1 MGAMAL
7 FGEKYGEQVRVIRF
21 GPSLELCGGTHV
33 QATGEI
39 GSFHLVSESS
49 IAAGVRRIEAVTGTM
64 ADEHYFRLQDE
75 LKAIKDLLHQPPH
88 LIQAVEK
95 LLADYQANQKK
106 LEQLLASQT
115 NALKKTLINQASLVE
130 GIRFISF
137 TGEAS
142 ADMIKD
148 IAFQLRSEFPR
159 QLVFLAGSIDNGK
172 PLLTL
177 TFSDDLTARGLH
189 AGQLIREAASLIKG
203 GGGGQPHFATAGG
216 KESTGLTQA
225 MDHLRNKIT
234 CWLQTN
240 KPTTDH

>member
-1 MGAMAL
+1 MAL
-7 FGEKYGEQVRVIRF
+7 FGEKYGEKVRVIRF

-39 GSFHLVSESS
+39 GSFHLISESS
-49 IAAGVRRIEAVTGTM
+49 IAAGIRRIEAVTGTM

-75 LKAIKDLLHQPPH
+75 LKTLKDLLHQPSN

-95 LLADYQANQKK
+95 LLADYQASQKK
-106 LEQLLASQT
+106 LNQLQAGQT
-115 NALKKTLINQASLVE
+115 IALKKTLINQANLVE
-130 GIRFISF
+130 GVRFISF

-142 ADMIKD
+142 ADLIKD
-148 IAFQLRSEFPR
+148 IAFQLRAEFPR

-216 KESTGLTQA
+216 KEVGGLTQA
-225 MDHLRNKIT
+225 IEQLRDRIT
-234 CWLQTN
+234 NWLQTN
-240 KPTTDH
+240 KPTTE